1 MILPSTYGVALLLII
16 FTMLCWGSW
25 ANTFK
30 LAGRWRF
37 ELFYYDYSVGVL
49 IMATLLALT
58 FGSLGDSS
66 LTFVDNMM
74 VAGYRKIAFGLAAGV
89 VFNLANMLLVA
100 AIAVAGMAVAFPI
113 GIGLALVVGV
123 VWNYAL
129 NPQGNPI
136 LLGVGVAIVLAAIVV
151 DAIAYQKHSR
161 QLAAAEAAAAKAAA
175 VEKPETRS
183 RKSGSKRKSR
193 GAKGIVLSLICGVL
207 MGSFY
212 PLVQMAQAQSDVGF
226 GLGAYSSAFV
236 FAIGVFLSTF
246 VFNLYFLNLPVQGK
260 AIPMSDYFR
269 GTLRQHILGIAGGC
283 IWCAGTVANFCAA
296 ASPKDVQVGP
306 AVSYAI
312 GQGATMISAL
322 WGLIVWKEFA
332 GADAGVRR
340 LIAIMLILFVAGLTL
355 ISIAPLY
362 A

>member
-1 MILPSTYGVALLLII
+1 L
-16 FTMLCWGSW
+16 
-25 ANTFK
+25 
-30 LAGRWRF
+30 
-37 ELFYYDYSVGVL
+37 E
-49 IMATLLALT
+49 
-58 FGSLGDSS
+58 
-66 LTFVDNMM
+66 
-74 VAGYRKIAFGLAAGV
+74 GV
-89 VFNLANMLLVA
+89 V
-100 AIAVAGMAVAFPI
+100 AV
-113 GIGLALVVGV
+113 L
-123 VWNYAL
+123 
-129 NPQGNPI
+129 
-136 LLGVGVAIVLAAIVV
+136 LAAIVV
-151 DAIAYQKHSR
+151 DAIAYQKHAR
-161 QLAAAEAAAAKAAA
+161 RIAAAEAAAAKAAA
-175 VEKPETRS
+175 AEKSEARP

-226 GLGAYSSAFV
+226 GLGPYSSAFV

-269 GTLRQHILGIAGGC
+269 GTLKQHLLGIVGGL

-296 ASPKDVQVGP
+296 SSPKEVQVGP

-355 ISIAPLY
+355 ISIAPLF

>member
-37 ELFYYDYSVGVL
+37 ELFYYDYSLGVL
-49 IMATLLALT
+49 VMATLLALT

-74 VAGYRKIAFGLAAGV
+74 VAGNRKIAYGLAAGV

-136 LLGVGVAIVLAAIVV
+136 LLGVGVAVVLAAIVV
-151 DAIAYQKHSR
+151 DAIAYQKHAR
-161 QLAAAEAAAAKAAA
+161 RIAAAEAAAAKAAA
-175 VEKPETRS
+175 AEKSGARP

-212 PLVQMAQAQSDVGF
+212 PLVQMAQAQSDV
-226 GLGAYSSAFV
+226 
-236 FAIGVFLSTF
+236 
-246 VFNLYFLNLPVQGK
+246 
-260 AIPMSDYFR
+260 
-269 GTLRQHILGIAGGC
+269 
-283 IWCAGTVANFCAA
+283 
-296 ASPKDVQVGP
+296 
-306 AVSYAI
+306 
-312 GQGATMISAL
+312 
-322 WGLIVWKEFA
+322 
-332 GADAGVRR
+332 
-340 LIAIMLILFVAGLTL
+340 
-355 ISIAPLY
+355 
-362 A
+362 